1 MDISVI
7 VPVYNVKSYLS
18 ACLDSILNQDF
29 DSYEIVVVDDGSTDG
44 SGELAEQY
52 ASRHTDKIRVLHQEN
67 QGLGGARNT
76 GIKDAKGEYVAF
88 IDSDDWIKPNMLS
101 TLWKEIQQTGADI
114 AVCGLLCVAETGAV
128 VGRVDGSTATTCATL
143 FHRSIRISCFVIPLP
158 AISCI

>member
-114 AVCGLLCVAETGAV
+114 AVRSEERR
-128 VGRVDGSTATTCATL
+128 VGKEC
-143 FHRSIRISCFVIPLP
+143 RSRWSPYH
-158 AISCI
+158 

>member
-52 ASRHTDKIRVLHQEN
+52 AS
-67 QGLGGARNT
+67 
-76 GIKDAKGEYVAF
+76 
-88 IDSDDWIKPNMLS
+88 
-101 TLWKEIQQTGADI
+101 
-114 AVCGLLCVAETGAV
+114 
-128 VGRVDGSTATTCATL
+128 
-143 FHRSIRISCFVIPLP
+143 
-158 AISCI
+158 

>member
-76 GIKDAKGEYVAF
+76 GIKAVSYTHLKEGKQFLNYKFKNMVF
-88 IDSDDWIKPNMLS
+88 IVNNSLKWDLKIIIIKL
-101 TLWKEIQQTGADI
+101 LVEI
-114 AVCGLLCVAETGAV
+114 
-128 VGRVDGSTATTCATL
+128 
-143 FHRSIRISCFVIPLP
+143 
-158 AISCI
+158 